1 MVKLTCPVDGCEW
14 ESQDLGPEFAAA
26 LTAALQIHEKNAHP
40 APTTV
45 QPTKIKFES
54 PKIGIGCDPDQ

>member
-1 MVKLTCPVDGCEW
+1 MLKLTCPVDGCEW

-45 QPTKIKFES
+45 QPSLFRTKS
-54 PKIGIGCDPDQ
+54 SYCV